1 MHFLRCAIPG
11 FILAEAG
18 YNVWMGN
25 FRGNTY
31 SREHAVL
38 DVAKEKFWHFSFDQM
53 GQHDLPTML
62 NYVLEL
68 TKKERLSYIGH
79 SMGTMAFWIMMNHWP
94 CMNTKV
100 EQTVEQRAKTFIVQV
115 RLMIGLAPVTAPALH
130 PNSPLHPLATHSKR
144 VQYNQQ

>member
-1 MHFLRCAIPG
+1 MGVEVINTFSKTCPG

-18 YNVWMGN
+18 YDVWMGN

-38 DVAKEKFWHFSFDQM
+38 DMAKEKFWHFSFDQM

-100 EQTVEQRAKTFIVQV
+100 VELTPSVEY
-115 RLMIGLAPVTAPALH
+115 T
-130 PNSPLHPLATHSKR
+130 
-144 VQYNQQ
+144 

>member
-1 MHFLRCAIPG
+1 
-11 FILAEAG
+11 
-18 YNVWMGN
+18 MGN

-31 SREHAVL
+31 SREHTVL
-38 DVAKEKFWHFSFDQM
+38 DVAKEKFWRFSFDQM

-100 EQTVEQRAKTFIVQV
+100 EQTVE
-115 RLMIGLAPVTAPALH
+115 
-130 PNSPLHPLATHSKR
+130 
-144 VQYNQQ
+144 